1 MQNKVLK
8 TICLILSYVL
18 VATTAV
24 CVTLWVVAGQIPPGS
39 NKLDQLANLLVQRF
53 VDGAD
58 KTELEDA
65 AAHGMVAALGDRWSY
80 YIPADEY
87 AAYLEQKKNAY
98 VGIGVTIQTTET
110 GYPIQKV
117 AEGGPAAE
125 AGLLAG
131 DIIVAVDGT
140 RVAGMDA
147 DAGKALVQG
156 KAGTQVEITVDR
168 NGAEMTFTVTR
179 GTVKTPVAT
188 AKLLE
193 GNVGLVTIANF
204 NTNCAKET
212 IAAVESLLE
221 QGAEKLIF
229 DVRYNGGGYAEE
241 MNKVLDYLLPEGELF
256 RTVDY
261 NGKED
266 VTRSDA
272 KCLDVPMA
280 VLVNGSSYS
289 AAEFFAAALQ
299 GYKWATVVGE
309 KTSGKGYFQ
318 VVYQLS
324 DGSAVGVSIGKYFTP
339 WGVSLEGVG
348 ITPDVPVE
356 VTQEQAS
363 GIYAGTLDPM
373 EDPQILAAIKALKG
387 E

>member
-87 AAYLEQKKNAY
+87 AAYLEQKQNAY
-98 VGIGVTIQTTET
+98 VGIGVTIQTAEE

-156 KAGTQVEITVDR
+156 KAGTKVEITVKR
-168 NGAEMTFTVTR
+168 GGTEMTFTVTR

-229 DVRYNGGGYAEE
+229 DVRFNGGGYAEE

-261 NGKED
+261 NGRED

-373 EDPQILAAIKALKG
+373 ADPQILAAIEALKG